1 MELGRTR
8 SCPFPNLL
16 SPAVSDLSKT
26 AAELSSCREL
36 SRMVAKLSRTDT
48 GTFWRQKHACYPGTI
63 LLAVRVGSARRG
75 EGRCYYSFICF
86 LKLPSSPANVHLL
99 HIQAVPRRAAPD
111 SETTRTHL
119 HTIPIVAAFSF
130 VLAAP
135 HSLHLLGRRPCS
147 QIWDPPHSLHLLRIR
162 PWLHIPAPTHSLHCA
177 RIRSCSQIWD
187 PPHSLHCDLR
197 RPCSHPPGF
206 LTFTLCS

>member
-63 LLAVRVGSARRG
+63 LLAARVGSARRG
-75 EGRCYYSFICF
+75 EGRCYYSYICF

-135 HSLHLLGRRPCS
+135 HSLHLLRRRPCS